1 MGPATE
7 ARPPVTPV
15 DVTQPATGAMAWDAT
30 EMAAVADAAWAVVA
44 EFVRTRKKAAAHR
57 PASTFLVTH
66 VPRPNPLRY

>member
-7 ARPPVTPV
+7 ARPPVTPA
-15 DVTQPATGAMAWDAT
+15 DVIQPVMGAMAWDAT
-30 EMAAVADAAWAVVA
+30 ETVAVVVAAWAVVA